1 MEIVGT
7 VKLVSSLNNI
17 NIVFSINIL
26 MISSLHAI
34 YLDYCLV
41 NPKKHMVRYCSSLV
55 LLHCN
60 DSEFLG
66 QDTMSK
72 MSKRVNSNQA
82 KRVNFNTA
90 ERVKSSEAKRVKQS

>member
-17 NIVFSINIL
+17 NLVFRINIV
-26 MISSLHAI
+26 MIFSLHATH
-34 YLDYCLV
+34 LDYCLV
-41 NPKKHMVRYCSSLV
+41 NPKKHKARYRSSLV

-66 QDTMSK
+66 QDTTSNMSK
-72 MSKRVNSNQA
+72 SVNSSRQNVSIFLT
-82 KRVNFNTA
+82 RRNV
-90 ERVKSSEAKRVKQS
+90 SSPARPNV